1 MYSRLKQEEMPKTDP
16 FTGLYLGSF
25 GPHGPE
31 VLQLKRSVT
40 EVSCSNLV
48 LARPLLQLLF
58 LGLTD
63 CSMVVPVLLSCA
75 SGMQQICGV

>member
-48 LARPLLQLLF
+48 LACPLLPFLF
-58 LGLTD
+58 LGFNALFHGY
-63 CSMVVPVLLSCA
+63 LSCCTVHQVA
-75 SGMQQICGV
+75 TNCT